1 MKSNI
6 DIKPDQRGRA
16 FFCTVVALQEKN
28 IDYEDSRTMA
38 QRNDERTVQDRPGTG
53 RHSRWNNSIG
63 YDCLGLGRY

>member
-28 IDYEDSRTMA
+28 IYYEYSCRMA
-38 QRNDERTVQDRPGTG
+38 E
-53 RHSRWNNSIG
+53 
-63 YDCLGLGRY
+63 